1 MTLPGERNR
10 KMLPFTS
17 ATAGSE
23 ERNVTVSPLVA
34 VVVATRFVKV
44 PVENGP
50 AGRTKVRVWSSLPA
64 SLVRVGPLVGVFVLP
79 MPNWPPSLNPLA
91 KRAPD
96 ASRVKV
102 WNPPPAISLAPKS
115 AGTSVGR
122 NSL

>member
-10 KMLPFTS
+10 TVFPFTS
-17 ATAGSE
+17 ATAGLE
-23 ERNVTVSPLVA
+23 ERKVTVSPFVA
-34 VVVATRFVKV
+34 VVVATRFVDM

-50 AGRTKVRVWSSLPA
+50 VGAAKVMVWSSLPA
-64 SLVRVGPLVGVFVLP
+64 SLVRVGPFVGVFVLP
-79 MPNWPPSLNPLA
+79 IPNWPPSLNPLA